1 MLLISDYSP
10 ISCVCA
16 CFQVQAII
24 IHSCFPPSPP
34 HLDRKSDKKK
44 KKKKK
49 GKEEDPEEDQ
59 PKSVPPPRPPPP
71 SMTPGSSIKQ
81 QIDGTCIGTASNG
94 ATNSA
99 VEGIT
104 DVNDT
109 DSNPSSTDLTT
120 QDGSTSNPS
129 ASDSS
134 PGSKTKSL
142 EVVDLSSFGQVTASE
157 GDHLPSGEPLEL
169 HNLETGGEEEV
180 DGSKDGKEKEG
191 AKVRPWLPVT
201 FFVEGPQF

>member
-1 MLLISDYSP
+1 M
-10 ISCVCA
+10 
-16 CFQVQAII
+16 
-24 IHSCFPPSPP
+24 HS
-34 HLDRKSDKKK
+34 
-44 KKKKK
+44 
-49 GKEEDPEEDQ
+49 G
-59 PKSVPPPRPPPP
+59 V
-71 SMTPGSSIKQ
+71 
-81 QIDGTCIGTASNG
+81 GTGIGTASNG

-99 VEGIT
+99 AEGIT

-109 DSNPSSTDLTT
+109 DSNPSSTDLTI

-180 DGSKDGKEKEG
+180 DGGKDGKEKEG

-201 FFVEGPQF
+201 FLVEGPHF